1 MKWAFLLLKRD
12 ALGTTTG
19 IRVKVVLAMM
29 KRLEQLE
36 SAHGIIE
43 MHEFL
48 VQCGTFKWLKKSRI
62 KVVKEQLILNHKGHL
77 GIVIFY

>member
-19 IRVKVVLAMM
+19 IRVIVVVSEMM

-36 SAHGIIE
+36 STHGIIE
-43 MHEFL
+43 MYEFL
-48 VQCGTFKWLKKSRI
+48 IHYKTVLNDQIKK
-62 KVVKEQLILNHKGHL
+62 EN
-77 GIVIFY
+77 